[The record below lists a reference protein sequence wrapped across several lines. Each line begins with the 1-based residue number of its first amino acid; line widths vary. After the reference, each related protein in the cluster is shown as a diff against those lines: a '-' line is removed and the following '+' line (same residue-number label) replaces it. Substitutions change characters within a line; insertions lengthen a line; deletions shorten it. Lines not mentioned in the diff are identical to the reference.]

1 MMSAERVTRRVY
13 DPDRCPPV
21 SLAVLQLLPGS
32 SARAFAIAV
41 ATGRWLDGKGSFDR
55 LRSVKDAAGSLI
67 TPERLPQVLEATM
80 IAFRTF
86 QGYVT
91 EWEHDYLAHR
101 CKRGTVCLFTRR
113 MPAACP
119 ACGSEITYDHLP
131 HELEARHCRAP

>member
-1 MMSAERVTRRVY
+1 
-13 DPDRCPPV
+13 
-21 SLAVLQLLPGS
+21 
-32 SARAFAIAV
+32 
-41 ATGRWLDGKGSFDR
+41 
-55 LRSVKDAAGSLI
+55 
-67 TPERLPQVLEATM
+67 M